1 MEKIKKKMYFYNVG
15 VKFDIHDKQQIYNVW
30 NCNGNCCKSDLANG
44 LSCEDWGV
52 YFNKR
57 CAVDYAKNYVKS
69 GINQTYGYVKEIIVE
84 LEQSDW
90 EEIRNYLITEYGYE
104 KEEINKLGFIPWDF
118 GNLLEEIC
126 PNWEEPTISY
136 YKNDKGNI
144 EKDTIHVC
152 KEEDID
158 KNIMKYINE
167 EIYGI
172 KAKKGLVQ
180 EESKNE
186 SIEEQ
191 YSIIY
196 YITEKDFENNN
207 TYKPENTYK
216 DLEEAKKDLN
226 SIMSSK
232 DFFAGKIID
241 KQTKNEKYCIYE
253 EQKKE
258 KYKYIIKCSL
268 VSDREEFKDQYL
280 LVKNPNELDTQF
292 EIDLTGDFCFNC
304 SFEVVNPKL
313 VKIINSKD
321 ELLEFCNQ
329 LNIPVSRDYIREDGF
344 LASGTDGLL
353 INNNLEAVDW
363 LENLED
369 GEEI

>member
-1 MEKIKKKMYFYNVG
+1 MAEKS
-15 VKFDIHDKQQIYNVW
+15 FDIKFWENDYRKRFGLDREAEEI
-30 NCNGNCCKSDLANG
+30 
-44 LSCEDWGV
+44 LSCFIAYSREKAEQFIKEKYERTVYREDIIDT
-52 YFNKR
+52 YCNKYDNVKINSIL
-57 CAVDYAKNYVKS
+57 ADLDYEPL
-69 GINQTYGYVKEIIVE
+69 TE
-84 LEQSDW
+84 
-90 EEIRNYLITEYGYE
+90 EEIT
-104 KEEINKLGFIPWDF
+104 KLGI
-118 GNLLEEIC
+118 
-126 PNWEEPTISY
+126 
-136 YKNDKGNI
+136 K
-144 EKDTIHVC
+144 VR
-152 KEEDID
+152 KE
-158 KNIMKYINE
+158 
-167 EIYGI
+167 
-172 KAKKGLVQ
+172 LVQ

-207 TYKPENTYK
+207 TYKPENTYN

-253 EQKKE
+253 EPKKE

-353 INNNLEAVDW
+353 INNNLEAVAW
-363 LENLED
+363 LENLEE
-369 GEEI
+369 GEEL